1 MPETGE
7 SGQNSER
14 MVSWDKDCCQQR
26 TRGITSKRELPTI
39 NGLVET
45 LMALDEHELVDW
57 KALVRQTLETYA
69 PNLIG
74 EPMLALNYVGIVGN
88 IIEGNKELLTDN
100 ALELLATVLYQAELL
115 ETVWKESGEL
125 DTTLD
130 QAKASVWTIRE
141 LEIRE

>member
-1 MPETGE
+1 
-7 SGQNSER
+7 
-14 MVSWDKDCCQQR
+14 MVSWDRDCCQQR
-26 TRGITSKRELPTI
+26 ISGISSRRELPAI

-45 LMALDEHELVDW
+45 LMALDEHEPVDW
-57 KALVRQTLETYA
+57 KALVRQALETYA

-74 EPMLALNYVGIVGN
+74 EPILALNYAGIVGN
-88 IIEGNKELLTDN
+88 VVEGNTELLTDN
-100 ALELLATVLYQAELL
+100 VLELLATVLYQAELL

-130 QAKASVWTIRE
+130 QAKMSVWTIRE